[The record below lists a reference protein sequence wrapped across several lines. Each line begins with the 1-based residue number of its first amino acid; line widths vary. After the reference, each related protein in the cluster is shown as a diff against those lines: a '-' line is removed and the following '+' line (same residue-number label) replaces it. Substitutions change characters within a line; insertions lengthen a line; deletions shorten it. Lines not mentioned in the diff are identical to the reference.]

1 MSPSKHENAAII
13 PAKRLLLYVTCLI
26 PLGLLPVIAP
36 ERIPLSGLLLL
47 CALLPVLVDI
57 LLSKNQLSSIVVTVP
72 GLIRVSCR
80 RNAIVPVSLYCGESR
95 PTKITLAL
103 DLPQSMVTE
112 EDLVQVPL
120 GASRRLQ
127 LQLPISPELRGS
139 FPLSLAMIACDSR
152 FGFWEM
158 RQARSLETEIRVY
171 PDLQSE
177 QKTMAAL
184 FLPKSAIGIH
194 NRRQLG
200 QGREFEKLR
209 EYLPGD
215 SLDMI
220 HWKATAKRNS
230 PMSKVY
236 QVERVQEV
244 YALIDSARL
253 SGQPMSGTSSEARL
267 EAFIRATLVLGVA
280 TRHQGDKFGMLTF
293 SHKVDTFLR
302 AKAGKE
308 HFNQCRDKLYTLET
322 QRVTP
327 DFQELTIFI
336 RKRLKKRALLIIMTS
351 LDDPLLAEEL
361 IGTLE
366 LITRHHLVMV
376 MVINPSTARPL
387 FTDGDVSCRDD
398 IHRKLIGNFQDQNLR
413 ELERKLRHRGV
424 SLMRCDSSTLSL
436 QMLQHYMSVKA
447 RQIL

>member
-1 MSPSKHENAAII
+1 MI

-36 ERIPLSGLLLL
+36 ERIPLSGLLLSF
-47 CALLPVLVDI
+47 ALLPVLVDL
-57 LLSKNQLSSIVVTVP
+57 LLSKNQLSSIVVTTP
-72 GLIRVSCR
+72 DLIRVSCR
-80 RNAIVPVSLYCGESR
+80 RKATVPVTLDYEGRR
-95 PTKITLAL
+95 PARITLAL
-103 DLPQSMVTE
+103 DLPQSMSTE
-112 EDLVQVPL
+112 EDMVQVAL
-120 GASRRLQ
+120 GESSRLQ
-127 LQLPISPELRGS
+127 LQLPVIPGLRGR

-158 RQARSLETEIRVY
+158 RQARAIETEIRVY
-171 PDLQSE
+171 PDLQAE
-177 QKTMAAL
+177 RKTMAAL
-184 FLPKSAIGIH
+184 FYPKSALGIH
-194 NRRQLG
+194 NRRQVG

-244 YALIDSARL
+244 YTLIDSARL
-253 SGQPMSGTSSEARL
+253 SGQPVSGISSEARL
-267 EAFIRATLVLGVA
+267 EAFIRATLVMGVA

-302 AKAGKE
+302 AKAGKG
-308 HFNQCRDKLYTLET
+308 HFNECREKLYTLET

-327 DFQELTIFI
+327 DFRELTIFI

-361 IGTLE
+361 IRSLE

-376 MVINPSTARPL
+376 MVINPATARPL
-387 FTDGDVSCRDD
+387 FADGDVECRDD

-413 ELERKLRHRGV
+413 ELEQKLRHRGV
-424 SLMRCDSSTLSL
+424 SLMRCDSATLSL
-436 QMLQHYMSVKA
+436 QMVQHYMSVKA